1 MRNGIGCLLL
11 NFILAV
17 VSAGQPLQTEE
28 AEPPHLIQTVT
39 EQDIYEGL
47 IWLGAL
53 ETAVSEEK
61 DCEKAYGNVKGS
73 VVLLHMEDIYGSGVI
88 WDLTPDYVI
97 IASSRHVLEYWEET
111 SGYVRF
117 SQGYFTPGKI
127 LYISQEYDV
136 AFLAVDNTE
145 FTYRQLEEM
154 RYVHRDISLYQ
165 TLQAGD
171 EMFSVGADVENTEV
185 PLYYKGSIA
194 DAWMYIEDFGEYM
207 IYGYGQAEPGMS
219 GGGVFDAKGNLI
231 GLLTGATP
239 DGETAAL
246 PLPVIME
253 AYESARGGL

>member
-154 RYVHRDISLYQ
+154 RYVHRS
-165 TLQAGD
+165 
-171 EMFSVGADVENTEV
+171 EERRVGKEC
-185 PLYYKGSIA
+185 
-194 DAWMYIEDFGEYM
+194 
-207 IYGYGQAEPGMS
+207 
-219 GGGVFDAKGNLI
+219 
-231 GLLTGATP
+231 
-239 DGETAAL
+239 
-246 PLPVIME
+246 
-253 AYESARGGL
+253 